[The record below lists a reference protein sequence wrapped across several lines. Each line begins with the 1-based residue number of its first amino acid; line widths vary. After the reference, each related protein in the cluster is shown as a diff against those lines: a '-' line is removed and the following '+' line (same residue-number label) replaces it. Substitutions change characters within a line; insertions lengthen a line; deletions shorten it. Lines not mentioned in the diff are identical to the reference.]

1 MEAINIL
8 DSFLKFAN
16 IQPVQPPTPGAPPS
30 NLVQPQLLSG
40 QPPKRESMAIA
51 AGNAAGPSGNAVSV
65 KPATD
70 TKKPLK

>member
-1 MEAINIL
+1 MEAIDIL

-16 IQPVQPPTPGAPPS
+16 VQPSPTPAPIAPQS

>member
-1 MEAINIL
+1 MEAIDIL

-16 IQPVQPPTPGAPPS
+16 LQPMQGTPVPPQS

-40 QPPKRESMAIA
+40 QPPKRESTAIA